1 MSPDADGLMGP
12 DAGGLMRPD
21 AGGLLNAVQT
31 SARIG
36 RLDLVVRQLD
46 YWMTV
51 YKRTWRG
58 SVISSFVMP
67 FLYVA
72 AMGVLLGGFI
82 DQGPE
87 RLEGAS
93 TYLAFVAP
101 GLVAAHAMQ
110 TATGE
115 VMWPVMGMIKWSRTY
130 YAMTATPLRPS
141 DIVAAQLIFVGF
153 RTASAC
159 GVFLAVL
166 ALVGVF
172 DTLPGLL
179 LAWLV
184 QILLGLAFATVFF
197 AISASMRTE
206 AGFSVMYR
214 LVVIP
219 LFLFS
224 GAFFPIANLSA
235 PLEWLA
241 RVTPLWHGVDL
252 TRMLLLERVDGSM
265 ALVHLAYLGAMVVL
279 GWWLAASRLTK
290 RLAR

>member
-1 MSPDADGLMGP
+1 MSPVTTP
-12 DAGGLMRPD
+12 
-21 AGGLLNAVQT
+21 
-31 SARIG
+31 RIG
-36 RLDLVVRQLD
+36 RVDLVLRQLD

-58 SVISSFVMP
+58 SVITSFVMP
-67 FLYVA
+67 LVYVT

-82 DQGPE
+82 DQSPD
-87 RLEGAS
+87 RLEGAAS
-93 TYLAFVAP
+93 YLAFVAP

-110 TATGE
+110 VATGE

-141 DIVAAQLIFVGF
+141 DIVAAQLLFTAF
-153 RTASAC
+153 RVASAC
-159 GVFLAVL
+159 GVFLLVL
-166 ALVGVF
+166 ALLGIF
-172 DTLPGLL
+172 DTVSGFL

-184 QILLGLAFATVFF
+184 QILLGLAFATAFF
-197 AISASMRTE
+197 AVSASMRSE

-219 LFLFS
+219 MFLFS
-224 GAFFPIANLSA
+224 GAFFPVANLSA

-241 RVTPLWHGVDL
+241 RLTPLWHGVDL
-252 TRMLLLERVDGSM
+252 TRMLLLERVDGSL
-265 ALVHLAYLGAMVVL
+265 AVVHVAYLAVITAV